1 MADVNGTHNNGL
13 GNGLGGNGLG
23 GARLNGTANGSK
35 DGLSNS
41 RLNGAASG
49 NTSNTSNINVPS
61 DGAIARPSRRSR
73 RDRRRAPN
81 SGTFAGA
88 KPRLAAPIP
97 INSGSRNSR
106 SGDRPVAQ
114 PSNGSSNRRSRQPS
128 ATRSSAV
135 ARSRATEAQ
144 QSDQQLAA
152 QYPGRVPT
160 SRTLPRKRN
169 ARRFRKTPVPILYLA
184 RLAIIGLG
192 VAAIGGTLLMA
203 AIPNHSSVSNAA
215 NTEVAPAKA
224 APAKV
229 APFPIAL
236 NQEVASLKAKL
247 QGLPNTYPG
256 LSATVFYADVDTGD
270 YVDLSG
276 GTAISAASTIKLPI
290 LLAFFEE
297 VDAGR
302 IDLNQAVAMLPE
314 QIAEGSGDMQTAQPG
329 TQYTALEVVTQ
340 MIINSDNT
348 ATNMMIDLLGGAEA
362 LNARFLGYG
371 LEKTKINT
379 PLPDLAGNNTTSAK
393 DLAHTLLLI
402 SQGNTLTMRS
412 RDRVLNILNRTY
424 SKDLL
429 AAGMA
434 EQGALT
440 YNKTGDIES
449 ILGDAALIDL
459 SNGKRYVLV
468 ALVKRPTNDGRASEL
483 IRRIGADTFQEINKV
498 VKTVVPP
505 AAEPST
511 TDPSTTEPSASNS
524 PQPEATPPDLESPL

>member
-1 MADVNGTHNNGL
+1 MADGSGSHNNGL
-13 GNGLGGNGLG
+13 GNGLGSSGLG
-23 GARLNGTANGSK
+23 GARLNGAANGPK

-49 NTSNTSNINVPS
+49 NTGNINIKS

-73 RDRRRAPN
+73 RDRRRVPN
-81 SGTFAGA
+81 SGIFAGA
-88 KPRLAAPIP
+88 IPRLATPIP
-97 INSGSRNSR
+97 INSGSRSSR
-106 SGDRPVAQ
+106 GDRPVAQ
-114 PSNGSSNRRSRQPS
+114 LSNGSPNRRSRQPS

-144 QSDQQLAA
+144 QSA
-152 QYPGRVPT
+152 QYPGRVPI

-192 VAAIGGTLLMA
+192 MAAIGGTLLMA
-203 AIPNHSSVSNAA
+203 AIPKYSSSNAA
-215 NTEVAPAKA
+215 NTEVTPAKP

-229 APFPIAL
+229 APFPITL
-236 NQEVASLKAKL
+236 NQEVAPLKAKL

-276 GTAISAASTIKLPI
+276 GSAIAAASTIKLPI

-371 LEKTKINT
+371 LEKTKINV
-379 PLPDLAGNNTTSAK
+379 PLPDLTGNNTTSAK

-440 YNKTGDIES
+440 YNKTG
-449 ILGDAALIDL
+449 
-459 SNGKRYVLV
+459 
-468 ALVKRPTNDGRASEL
+468 
-483 IRRIGADTFQEINKV
+483 
-498 VKTVVPP
+498 
-505 AAEPST
+505 
-511 TDPSTTEPSASNS
+511 
-524 PQPEATPPDLESPL
+524 

>member
-13 GNGLGGNGLG
+13 GNSLNGNGLNG
-23 GARLNGTANGSK
+23 NGLNGTAGGNMGKIES
-35 DGLSNS
+35 DAAISN
-41 RLNGAASG
+41 
-49 NTSNTSNINVPS
+49 
-61 DGAIARPSRRSR
+61 PSRRSR
-73 RDRRRAPN
+73 RDRRRIPPN
-81 SGTFAGA
+81 SGASVGA
-88 KPRLAAPIP
+88 RSRLAAPIP
-97 INSGSRNSR
+97 INSSAHSSYN
-106 SGDRPVAQ
+106 GDRPVAQ
-114 PSNGSSNRRSRQPS
+114 PSPRPSNNRMNSRRRSQS
-128 ATRSSAV
+128 TATRSNSV
-135 ARSRATEAQ
+135 ARSRATEAHRATQ
-144 QSDQQLAA
+144 QPTS
-152 QYPGRVPT
+152 YPGRVLAA
-160 SRTLPRKRN
+160 RTLPRKRN

-192 VAAIGGTLLMA
+192 MAAIGGTLLMT
-203 AIPNHSSVSNAA
+203 AIPNRSSVSNAA
-215 NTEVAPAKA
+215 NTEVTSTEPAA
-224 APAKV
+224 TKV
-229 APFPIAL
+229 APFPITL
-236 NQEVASLKAKL
+236 NQEIAPLKAKL

-256 LSATVFYADVDTGD
+256 LTATVFYADVDTGD

-276 GTAISAASTIKLPI
+276 GSAIAAASTIKLPI
-290 LLAFFEE
+290 LLAFFEA

-302 IDLNQAVAMLPE
+302 IDLTQAVAMLPE
-314 QIAEGSGDMQTAQPG
+314 QIAEGSGDMQIAQPG
-329 TQYTALEVVTQ
+329 TQYTALEVATQ

-362 LNARFLGYG
+362 LNARFLTYG
-371 LEKTKINT
+371 LEKTKINE
-379 PLPDLAGNNTTSAK
+379 PLPDLTGKNTTSAK

-412 RDRVLNILNRTY
+412 RDHILNILSRTH
-424 SKDLL
+424 SKGLL

-459 SNGKRYVLV
+459 SNGKRYVIV

-505 AAEPST
+505 AAEPPTTSPSST
-511 TDPSTTEPSASNS
+511 DSSSTDPSALSS
-524 PQPEATPPDLESPL
+524 PQPEEIPPDPESPL

>member
-13 GNGLGGNGLG
+13 GNSLGG
-23 GARLNGTANGSK
+23 
-35 DGLSNS
+35 S
-41 RLNGAASG
+41 RLNGNIGNIAS
-49 NTSNTSNINVPS
+49 
-61 DGAIARPSRRSR
+61 DAAIAGPSRRSR
-73 RDRRRAPN
+73 RDRRRIPPN
-81 SGTFAGA
+81 SGTSVGA
-88 KPRLAAPIP
+88 NPRLAAPTP
-97 INSGSRNSR
+97 INSGSRSSH
-106 SGDRPVAQ
+106 SGDRPVAP
-114 PSNGSSNRRSRQPS
+114 PSHRPSSNRMNSRRRSQTT
-128 ATRSSAV
+128 ATRSNPV
-135 ARSRATEAQ
+135 ARSRATETHRTAQ
-144 QSDQQLAA
+144 QSPL
-152 QYPGRVPT
+152 YPGRVPAA
-160 SRTLPRKRN
+160 RTLPRKRN
-169 ARRFRKTPVPILYLA
+169 VRRFRKTPVPILYLA

-192 VAAIGGTLLMA
+192 MAAIGGTLLMT
-203 AIPNHSSVSNAA
+203 AIPNHSSSNAA
-215 NTEVAPAKA
+215 NTEVTSIEP

-229 APFPIAL
+229 AAFPITL
-236 NQEVASLKAKL
+236 NQEVAPLKAKL

-256 LSATVFYADVDTGD
+256 LTATVFYADVDTGD

-276 GTAISAASTIKLPI
+276 GSAIAAASTIKLPI

-302 IDLNQAVAMLPE
+302 IDLTQAVAMLPE
-314 QIAEGSGDMQTAQPG
+314 QIAEGSGDMQIAQPG
-329 TQYTALEVVTQ
+329 TQYTALEVATQ

-362 LNARFLGYG
+362 LNARFLTYG

-379 PLPDLAGNNTTSAK
+379 PLPDLNGSNITSAK

-412 RDRVLNILNRTY
+412 RDRVLNILSRTY
-424 SKDLL
+424 SKGLL

-449 ILGDAALIDL
+449 VLGDAALIDL
-459 SNGKRYVLV
+459 SNGKRYVIV
-468 ALVKRPTNDGRASEL
+468 AIVKRPANDGRASEL

-505 AAEPST
+505 AAQPPT
-511 TDPSTTEPSASNS
+511 TNPSTTEPSTTEPSTPDS
-524 PQPEATPPDLESPL
+524 PQPEATAPDPESPL